1 MTRSAS
7 WAAATSQYVEIAN
20 EIEVFCYIATVK
32 KSIKKSIIL
41 ATNNNDNN
49 KVYLYR
55 TYRTQCY
62 SVLPEN
68 EE

>member
-20 EIEVFCYIATVK
+20 EIEVFCYIATV
-32 KSIKKSIIL
+32 KKSIIL